1 MTDKYPGLK
10 SGPAGAETLVENRIA
25 AAAIKIGGAV
35 KDTTP
40 GTGELDARVTP
51 GTATTDALAGIVVQ
65 GDDRGTYGGS
75 NEQAASAAGQSVGV
89 AIIGR
94 VKVKVDG
101 STSAIS
107 IGDPLTVSTNDNGML
122 AKAGTGA
129 FVVARARQTSS
140 AYGDYILA
148 EVTREGI
155 L

>member
-10 SGPAGAETLVENRIA
+10 SGPAGAEVLQENRIA

-35 KDTTP
+35 KDTTA

-51 GTATTDALAGIVVQ
+51 GTATTDTLAGIAVD
-65 GDDRGTYGGS
+65 GDNRGTYGGS
-75 NEQAASAAGQSVGV
+75 DEQVASAAGQGVGV

-101 STSAIS
+101 STSSIS
-107 IGDPLTVSTNDNGML
+107 IGDPLTVSVIDTGLL
-122 AKAGTGA
+122 AKAGSGGY
-129 FVVARARQTSS
+129 VVARARQAST

>member
-1 MTDKYPGLK
+1 MADKYPGLK

-35 KDTTP
+35 KDTTA

-51 GTATTDALAGIVVQ
+51 GTATNSVLAGIVVQ
-65 GDDRGTYGGS
+65 GDNRGTYGGS
-75 NEQAASAAGQSVGV
+75 DEYAAAAAGQGVGV

-101 STSAIS
+101 STASIA
-107 IGDPLTVSTNDNGML
+107 IGDPLTVSTIDTGL
-122 AKAGTGA
+122 LQKAGSGA
-129 FVVARARQTSS
+129 FVVARARQAST